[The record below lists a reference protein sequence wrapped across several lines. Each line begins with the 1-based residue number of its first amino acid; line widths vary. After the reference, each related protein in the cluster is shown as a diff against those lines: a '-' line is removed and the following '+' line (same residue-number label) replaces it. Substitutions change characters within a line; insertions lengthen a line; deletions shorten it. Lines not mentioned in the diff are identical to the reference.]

1 MGTYNPTPIGSLTN
15 QTAAIAAI
23 NENFNDIADV
33 LSDKLDRV
41 SGLPNHMERDLDM
54 NSNHVI
60 NVADPIDEGDA
71 VNLRTL
77 RNFDG
82 SVGSGATIPKFWQF
96 VGDGSTKD
104 FVISGADV
112 ADDLHYDVAIAGVAQ
127 NPGVDYDI
135 IIGPAPYTTSI
146 IRFAVAPANLA
157 VGWAVLRAFTT
168 NATSVVNPQAQV
180 FTIADQTATLD
191 GTYKQG
197 HILCTNA
204 LPVTLTLRKNTG
216 SVTLD
221 WKSGDYFVVKQK
233 GAGTVTVV
241 AQDGTIEVPGGLA
254 PKTRVQNSVIGF
266 VCDDAL
272 TNTWACGNDMGAAV

>member
-41 SGLPNHMERDLDM
+41 SGLPNHMERDLDL
-54 NSNHVI
+54 NGNDILNVGTISFGNGTVI
-60 NVADPIDEGDA
+60 GGD
-71 VNLRTL
+71 NPWP
-77 RNFDG
+77 
-82 SVGSGATIPKFWQF
+82 GSGVTPGVTVPKFWQF
-96 VGDGSTKD
+96 TGNGTTKD

-157 VGWAVLRAFTT
+157 VGWAVLRAFTS

-180 FTIADQTATLD
+180 FTIAGATATID
-191 GTYKQG
+191 ATYRQG
-197 HILCTNA
+197 HILCTSA
-204 LPVTLTLRKNTG
+204 TPVTITLRANTG
-216 SVTLD
+216 SLTQD
-221 WKSGDYFVVKQK
+221 WKSGDYFTIVQK
-233 GAGTVTVV
+233 GTGQVTVT
-241 AQDGTIEVPGGLA
+241 AASGTIQVPGGLS

-266 VCDDAL
+266 VCDNPL
-272 TNTWACGNDMGAAV
+272 TNTWTCGNDMGAAV